1 TLPKAPYPRRQAGPR
16 RARPRGEDHR
26 SRPSRRRVRGH
37 LHGPAPDSGDD
48 RRHRRAGG
56 RGRHRTLH
64 HVGRPHDALSRG
76 HRPPQAGGGERR
88 GRFWRRHHPR
98 LGHCAAQEDGRRG
111 DLHPGRHYPRDRR
124 VGAEQRPAAAM
135 TMQPSRVTI
144 YEVGPR
150 DGLQNESARL
160 PVDAKVRLVEALA
173 AAGLSRIE
181 VGSFVRADW
190 IPQLADTEEV
200 ARRALRIPRVQ
211 LSALVPNRHGLE
223 RAIASG
229 MREVAVFMSS
239 SEAHNQKNTNKPI
252 ARSLELFGEI
262 VPEALRNGLTVR
274 AYLSTVW
281 GCPYEGAVDPMRSFQ
296 LARQLR
302 DMGCRE
308 ISLGDT
314 IGVGNPL
321 QTRRLLELFLGG
333 KGSLG
338 PLARDE
344 VALHLHDT
352 NGTALANALVGLEM
366 GITTFD
372 TAIGG
377 LGGCPYAPG
386 AAGNL
391 ATEDLAGMLSDMGI
405 ETGID
410 LDKLVDA
417 GLLAQQVIGRK
428 LPGRRLQA
436 ALGRRVGGEARPA
449 AST

>member
-1 TLPKAPYPRRQAGPR
+1 
-16 RARPRGEDHR
+16 
-26 SRPSRRRVRGH
+26 
-37 LHGPAPDSGDD
+37 
-48 RRHRRAGG
+48 
-56 RGRHRTLH
+56 
-64 HVGRPHDALSRG
+64 
-76 HRPPQAGGGERR
+76 
-88 GRFWRRHHPR
+88 
-98 LGHCAAQEDGRRG
+98 
-111 DLHPGRHYPRDRR
+111 
-124 VGAEQRPAAAM
+124 M

-150 DGLQNESARL
+150 DGLQNESASL
-160 PVDAKVRLVEALA
+160 PVEAKVRLVEALA
-173 AAGLSRIE
+173 ASGLSRIE

-200 ARRALRIPRVQ
+200 ARRARSIPGVH

-223 RAIASG
+223 RAIAAG
-229 MREVAVFMSS
+229 LREVAVFMSS
-239 SEAHNQKNTNKPI
+239 SEAHNQKNTNKPV

-262 VPEALRNGLTVR
+262 VPEALRNGMTVR

-281 GCPYEGAVDPMRSFQ
+281 GCPYEGAIDPMRSFQ
-296 LARQLR
+296 LARELR

-308 ISLGDT
+308 VSLGDT

-333 KGSLG
+333 KGSLKAF
-338 PLARDE
+338 ARDE
-344 VALHLHDT
+344 LAMHLHDT
-352 NGTALANALVGLEM
+352 NGTALANALVGMEM

-410 LDKLVDA
+410 LEKLVDA
-417 GLLAQQVIGRK
+417 GLLAQQLIGRK

-436 ALGRRVGGEARPA
+436 ALGRRVGGNARPA